1 MIAITDTRHGL
12 SAAKRRVLALR
23 TLYRR
28 GPGGKARYDHQ
39 IELGA
44 P

>member
-1 MIAITDTRHGL
+1 VIAVTDTRHGL
-12 SAAKRRVLALR
+12 SAAKRRVLSLR